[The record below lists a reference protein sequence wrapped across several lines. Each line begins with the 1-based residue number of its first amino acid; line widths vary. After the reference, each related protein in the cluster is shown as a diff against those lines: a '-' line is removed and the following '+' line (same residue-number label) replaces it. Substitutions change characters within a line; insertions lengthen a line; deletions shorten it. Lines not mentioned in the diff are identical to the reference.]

1 MSIRLFAQAL
11 IALTLIAV
19 QTLGAVDA
27 TTTEAPLV
35 LVTVAPHKF
44 LVNRIAGDTVSVETV
59 VPSTANVH
67 TFEPTPKQMMRAAK
81 AEIWFRIG
89 ESFEPRLVDALKAH
103 HPSMKVVDLRQGLDL
118 ITADHQH
125 SVCCQHGDGTDLHFW
140 LSLRQL
146 EIQAQTVASQ
156 LIAKFPQHE
165 VRYRNALKEHIEEL
179 ENLDEQLQAS
189 LLRIRGKTLLVGHPA
204 YAYLCRDYALKQI
217 SIEMEGKDPT
227 PQQLTALF
235 RKAKQVRIKTVFTQ
249 VQFSPKVADLVSQQ
263 LGEDSNVVT
272 LDPYAEDYMTNIPY
286 IAHQF
291 LRA

>member
-1 MSIRLFAQAL
+1 MSTRFLAL
-11 IALTLIAV
+11 WLVVLTFITASFLSADDS
-19 QTLGAVDA
+19 TPSE
-27 TTTEAPLV
+27 TPLV

-44 LVNRIAGDTVSVETV
+44 LVNRIAGDTVAVETI

-67 TFEPTPKQMMRAAK
+67 TFEPTPKQMMRAAN

-89 ESFEPRLVDALKAH
+89 EAFEPRLVEALKAH
-103 HPSMKVVDLRQGLDL
+103 NPSMKIVDLRQGLDL

-146 EIQAQTVASQ
+146 EIQAQTVATQ
-156 LIAKFPQHE
+156 LIAKFPEHE
-165 VRYRNALKEHIEEL
+165 TRYRQALKDHIEEL
-179 ENLDEQLQAS
+179 ENLDELLQAE
-189 LLRIRGKTLLVGHPA
+189 LLRIRGKTILVGHPA
-204 YAYLCRDYALKQI
+204 YAYFCRDYGLKQI
-217 SIEMEGKDPT
+217 SIEIEGKDPT

-235 RKAKQVRIKTVFTQ
+235 RKAKQLRIRTLFTQ

-263 LGEDSNVVT
+263 LGEGAKVVNM
-272 LDPYAEDYMTNIPY
+272 DPYAENYMTNIPF
-286 IAHQF
+286 IARQF